1 MTLQRDWDL
10 LERVAE
16 IRRAAA
22 SHLLDYLLTCLPQ
35 GIRGT
40 DLLAQTTLGKLL
52 TSVTS
57 DMTLTSEIRD
67 PARLMNRALL

>member
-10 LERVAE
+10 LERMAE